1 MFIPRAKF
9 SKPVFVGKIAN
20 VPPAHC
26 LLLEHAIEHLY
37 VDALKYNMQIA
48 VTEIQDDGT
57 YVIEARI
64 FHMNEKNW
72 CNRYV
77 LAPREQNK

>member
-9 SKPVFVGKIAN
+9 SKPVFVGSITN
-20 VPPAHC
+20 VPLASSIV
-26 LLLEHAIEHLY
+26 LEHALDHLY
-37 VDALKYNMQIA
+37 VDVLKYNMAIA
-48 VTEIQDDGT
+48 VTEIRDDGT